1 MHLRQ
6 TLRRDN
12 ARLDYECRRRWGI
25 SVDTYKALRF
35 SFRVVGVAIIAAPYY
50 VEMIDPL
57 PSTAVLVI
65 AAFVLGPDIVEEYLT
80 R

>member
-1 MHLRQ
+1 M
-6 TLRRDN
+6 
-12 ARLDYECRRRWGI
+12 E
-25 SVDTYKALRF
+25 TYKALRF
-35 SFRVVGVAIIAAPYY
+35 LFRATGVAVIAAPYY

-57 PSTAVLVI
+57 PQTAVLVI